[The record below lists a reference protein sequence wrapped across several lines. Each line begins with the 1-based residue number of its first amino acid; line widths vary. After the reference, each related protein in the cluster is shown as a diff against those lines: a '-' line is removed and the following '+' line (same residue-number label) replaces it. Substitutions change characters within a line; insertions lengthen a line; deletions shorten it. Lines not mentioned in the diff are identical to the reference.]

1 MLKEREALVRQ
12 LSEAHSNSKYD
23 TSFLPQ
29 YRCDLSVRVVND
41 YNYDYNSLNSLMKL
55 HDRESEPLPL
65 NLPNSFI
72 ILAYQ
77 PADEKDEVQT
87 STQKFSVT
95 RNQTVAE
102 LKSNMFRKYKG
113 THPVRALTA
122 HAAHAHAAHNLTA
135 SALRVCIR
143 VR

>member
-1 MLKEREALVRQ
+1 ME
-12 LSEAHSNSKYD
+12 
-23 TSFLPQ
+23 
-29 YRCDLSVRVVND
+29 
-41 YNYDYNSLNSLMKL
+41 L

-122 HAAHAHAAHNLTA
+122 HAHTTHAHTHAHTHTI
-135 SALRVCIR
+135 SPP
-143 VR
+143 VRYVFVFVR

>member
-1 MLKEREALVRQ
+1 M
-12 LSEAHSNSKYD
+12 
-23 TSFLPQ
+23 
-29 YRCDLSVRVVND
+29 
-41 YNYDYNSLNSLMKL
+41 
-55 HDRESEPLPL
+55 DRESEPLPL

-113 THPVRALTA
+113 THPVRALAAHAPRTAHAHA
-122 HAAHAHAAHNLTA
+122 HAAHAHRCRYSCQPHTI
-135 SALRVCIR
+135 SPPVRCVFVFVCDDSWPR
-143 VR
+143 ARRRTTS

>member
-1 MLKEREALVRQ
+1 M
-12 LSEAHSNSKYD
+12 
-23 TSFLPQ
+23 
-29 YRCDLSVRVVND
+29 
-41 YNYDYNSLNSLMKL
+41 
-55 HDRESEPLPL
+55 DRESEPLPL

-122 HAAHAHAAHNLTA
+122 HAHTPHTHTHTAHAAHAHTLHTI
-135 SALRVCIR
+135 SPPVRCVFVFVCDDSWPR
-143 VR
+143 ARRRTTS